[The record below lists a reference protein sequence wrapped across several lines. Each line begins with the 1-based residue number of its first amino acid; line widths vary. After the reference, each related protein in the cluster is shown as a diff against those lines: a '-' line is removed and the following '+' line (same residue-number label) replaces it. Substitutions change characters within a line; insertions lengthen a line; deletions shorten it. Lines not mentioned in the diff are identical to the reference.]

1 MLGQGVRRT
10 TGDRLMTDRADT
22 GDMMPDVA
30 LELSDGRAVRPSDYR
45 GRKLV
50 VFFYPKDDTP
60 GCTVENKDFSALLPE
75 FEAAG
80 TALLGVSKD
89 PPAKHAKFA
98 AKHGL
103 TAPLATDADGG
114 LSDALGVCGEKS
126 LYGRLFMGM
135 HRTTYLIDADGR
147 IARVWRK
154 VKFKGNAA
162 EVLEAAQAL

>member
-1 MLGQGVRRT
+1 
-10 TGDRLMTDRADT
+10 MTKRADV
-22 GDMMPDVA
+22 GDPIPDIA
-30 LELSDGRAVRPSDYR
+30 LEGAEGAAVRPSDFR

-60 GCTVENKDFSALLPE
+60 GCTVENKDFSALLEE
-75 FEAAG
+75 FEKAG
-80 TALLGVSKD
+80 TAVLGVSKD

-98 AKHGL
+98 AKHAL

-114 LSDALGVCGEKS
+114 LSDALGVWGEKS

-135 HRTTYLIDADGR
+135 HRTTYLVDAEGR

-154 VKFKGNAA
+154 VKVKGHAA

>member
-1 MLGQGVRRT
+1 
-10 TGDRLMTDRADT
+10 MTKRADV
-22 GDMMPDVA
+22 GDPMPDIA
-30 LELSDGRAVRPSDYR
+30 LEGADGAAVRPSDFR

-75 FEAAG
+75 FEKAG
-80 TALLGVSKD
+80 TAVLGVSKD

-98 AKHGL
+98 AKHAL
-103 TAPLATDADGG
+103 TAPLASDADGG
-114 LSDALGVCGEKS
+114 LSDALGVWGEKS

-135 HRTTYLIDADGR
+135 HRTTDLVDAEGR

-154 VKFKGNAA
+154 VKVKGHAA

>member
-1 MLGQGVRRT
+1 MSK
-10 TGDRLMTDRADT
+10 RADV
-22 GDMMPDVA
+22 GDPMPDVA
-30 LELSDGRAVRPSDYR
+30 LETPDGSMMRPSDFR

-60 GCTVENKDFSALLPE
+60 GCTTESKDFSDLLPE
-75 FEAAG
+75 FEKTS
-80 TALLGVSKD
+80 TAVLGVSKD

-103 TAPLATDADGG
+103 TVPLATDSDGG
-114 LSDALGVCGEKS
+114 LSDALGVWGEKS

-135 HRTTYLIDADGR
+135 HRTTYLIDAEGR

-154 VKFKGNAA
+154 VKVKGHAL
-162 EVLEAAQAL
+162 EVLEAAREL

>member
-1 MLGQGVRRT
+1 MSK
-10 TGDRLMTDRADT
+10 RADI
-22 GDMMPDVA
+22 GDTIPDIP
-30 LELSDGRAVRPSDYR
+30 LEAPDGGSVRPSDFA

-50 VFFYPKDDTP
+50 LFFYPKDDTP
-60 GCTVENKDFSALLPE
+60 GCTTENKDFSALADAFAE
-75 FEAAG
+75 AG

-89 PPAKHAKFA
+89 PPKKHAKFA

-114 LSDALGVCGEKS
+114 LSDALGVWGEKS

-135 HRTTYLIDADGR
+135 HRTTYLVDTEGR

-154 VKFKGNAA
+154 VKVKGHAA
-162 EVLEAAQAL
+162 EVLEAAKAL

>member
-1 MLGQGVRRT
+1 
-10 TGDRLMTDRADT
+10 MTKRADV
-22 GDMMPDVA
+22 GDMMPDIA
-30 LELSDGRAVRPSDYR
+30 LEGGDGGGVRPSDFR

-80 TALLGVSKD
+80 AAVLGVSKD
-89 PPAKHAKFA
+89 PAAKHAKFA
-98 AKHGL
+98 AKYGL

-114 LSDALGVCGEKS
+114 LSDALGVWGEKS

-135 HRTTYLIDADGR
+135 HRTTYLVDADGR

-154 VKFKGNAA
+154 VKVKGHAA
-162 EVLEAAQAL
+162 EVLEAARAS